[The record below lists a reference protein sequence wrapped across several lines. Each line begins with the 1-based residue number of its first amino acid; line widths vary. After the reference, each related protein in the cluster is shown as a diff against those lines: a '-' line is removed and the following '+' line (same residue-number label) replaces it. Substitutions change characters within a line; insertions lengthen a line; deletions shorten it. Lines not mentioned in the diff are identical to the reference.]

1 MTPEAK
7 RDTLIKRGAN
17 IEVSVKEK
25 AIHQSCQQSPKEM
38 VAGHF
43 GVTTKQIRIV
53 SGHHSCQN
61 FLALKP
67 TNKKLAIKLLKSRQ
81 GGVIPTDT
89 LYGLVELGDAPS
101 SGGTNL

>member
-1 MTPEAK
+1 MYVKVKVTPESK

-25 AIHQSCQQSPKEM
+25 AIRNLANNRAKEM

-53 SGHHSCQN
+53 SGHHSPSKI
-61 FLALKP
+61 FS
-67 TNKKLAIKLLKSRQ
+67 IE
-81 GGVIPTDT
+81 TDK
-89 LYGLVELGDAPS
+89 
-101 SGGTNL
+101 